1 MEQKKIDRINELAK
15 KRKSPEGLTAEE
27 EAERAALHREY
38 IDAHKQQLIAHLE
51 NTYVQYPD
59 GTKKKLQKKQKLRK
73 QTKKLQMM

>member
-1 MEQKKIDRINELAK
+1 MEPEKIARINELAK
-15 KRKSPEGLTAEE
+15 KRKGAEGLTPEE

-59 GTKKKLQKKQKLRK
+59 GRKVKIQKKN
-73 QTKKLQMM
+73 

>member
-1 MEQKKIDRINELAK
+1 MEPEKIARINELAN
-15 KRKSPEGLTAEE
+15 KRKGPEGLTPEE

-59 GTKKKLQKKQKLRK
+59 GRKVKIQKKK
-73 QTKKLQMM
+73 

>member
-1 MEQKKIDRINELAK
+1 MEPEKIARINELAT
-15 KRKSPEGLTAEE
+15 KRKGPEGLTPEE

-59 GTKKKLQKKQKLRK
+59 GRKVKIQKKK
-73 QTKKLQMM
+73 

>member
-1 MEQKKIDRINELAK
+1 MEPEKITRINELAK
-15 KRKSPEGLTAEE
+15 KRKGPEGLTPEE

-59 GTKKKLQKKQKLRK
+59 GRKVKIQKKK
-73 QTKKLQMM
+73 

>member
-1 MEQKKIDRINELAK
+1 MEPEKIARINELAK
-15 KRKSPEGLTAEE
+15 KRKGPEGPTPEE

-59 GTKKKLQKKQKLRK
+59 GRKVKIQKKK
-73 QTKKLQMM
+73 

>member
-1 MEQKKIDRINELAK
+1 MEPEKIARINELAK
-15 KRKSPEGLTAEE
+15 KRKGPEGLSPEE

-59 GTKKKLQKKQKLRK
+59 GRKVKIQKKK
-73 QTKKLQMM
+73 

>member
-1 MEQKKIDRINELAK
+1 MEPEKIARINELAK
-15 KRKSPEGLTAEE
+15 KRKGPEGLSPEE

-59 GTKKKLQKKQKLRK
+59 GRKVKTQKKK
-73 QTKKLQMM
+73 

>member
-1 MEQKKIDRINELAK
+1 MEPEKIARINELAK
-15 KRKSPEGLTAEE
+15 TRKGPEGLTPEE

-59 GTKKKLQKKQKLRK
+59 GRKVKIQKKK
-73 QTKKLQMM
+73 

>member
-1 MEQKKIDRINELAK
+1 MDPEKIARINELAK
-15 KRKSPEGLTAEE
+15 KRKGPEGLTPEE

-59 GTKKKLQKKQKLRK
+59 GRKVKIQNKK
-73 QTKKLQMM
+73 

>member
-1 MEQKKIDRINELAK
+1 MEPEKIARINELAK
-15 KRKSPEGLTAEE
+15 KRKGPEGLTQEE

-59 GTKKKLQKKQKLRK
+59 GRKVKIQKKK
-73 QTKKLQMM
+73 

>member
-1 MEQKKIDRINELAK
+1 MEPEKIARINELAI
-15 KRKSPEGLTAEE
+15 KRKGPEGLTPEE

-59 GTKKKLQKKQKLRK
+59 GRKVKIQKKK
-73 QTKKLQMM
+73 

>member
-1 MEQKKIDRINELAK
+1 MDPEKIARINELAK
-15 KRKSPEGLTAEE
+15 KRTGPEGLTPEE

-59 GTKKKLQKKQKLRK
+59 GRKVKIQKKK
-73 QTKKLQMM
+73 